1 MVQSCS
7 IFRLHELTMLFLA
20 TAVLNLIIMSIVYA
34 RFISW
39 MIARF
44 ASHSC
49 TKRMK
54 MLLLWSLACIGT

>member
-1 MVQSCS
+1 
-7 IFRLHELTMLFLA
+7 MLFLA